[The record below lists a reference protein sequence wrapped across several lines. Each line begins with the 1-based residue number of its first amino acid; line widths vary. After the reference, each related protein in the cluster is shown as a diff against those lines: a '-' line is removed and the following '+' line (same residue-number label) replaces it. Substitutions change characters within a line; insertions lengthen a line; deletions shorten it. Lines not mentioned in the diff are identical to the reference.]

1 MVSSGGGDQ
10 EGLWL
15 IEQRLARL
23 GLQLPPPPEPPPGFR
38 FSFSWVRFS
47 GNRAFLSGHGA
58 LSADGTPIGPFGK
71 VPSEVPIEQAQE
83 SARRAAVAMLGSLK
97 HALGDLDR
105 VTAWLMAYG
114 MVNADPGYPET
125 TNVANGFSDLILEL
139 YGDAGHHARMAVGMA
154 TLPLNY
160 CFLVGAEVEVAS

>member
-1 MVSSGGGDQ
+1 MG
-10 EGLWL
+10 E

-38 FSFSWVRFS
+38 FSFPWVRLS

-58 LSADGTPIGPFGK
+58 LAADGTPIGPFGK

-83 SARRAAVAMLGSLK
+83 SARGAAVAMLGSLK
-97 HALGDLDR
+97 RALGDLDR

-114 MVNADPGYPET
+114 VVNADPGYPET

-139 YGDAGHHARMAVGMA
+139 YGEDAGHHARMASGMA